1 MDKEKIIISSDSTI
15 ALTKEEIKANNLNV
29 LPLNVIV
36 DGVEYH
42 DTIDMDNDK
51 LALMM
56 RNGSI
61 ISTSTPTIGEIT
73 SYFDNLFETT
83 KADKIIHFTISSK
96 LSSMFSLFTKVCNEK
111 YKDKVIVYDS
121 LSVCTWMANQ
131 VFYAKKLVED
141 GLDEMQIIEKVNT
154 LKGTED
160 SVFIP
165 ESLKYLKRGGRIK
178 PSIASLASL
187 IKVLPTLSFKDGE
200 INKKNL
206 TRTRYKALRGALKE
220 WQKNIPNLKSDYEL
234 VILNSDSSNSDKIKE
249 IIDLISENI
258 DNISYK
264 VTTLSLNVVA
274 HAGPGTVGIG
284 IQKKWK

>member
-1 MDKEKIIISSDSTI
+1 MDKKKIIISSDSTI
-15 ALTKEEIKANNLNV
+15 ALTKDEIKTNNLNV

-51 LALMM
+51 LASMM

-73 SYFDNLFETT
+73 SYFDNLFEAT

-200 INKKNL
+200 INKRNL
-206 TRTRYKALRGALKE
+206 TRTRYKALKNALKE
-220 WQKNIPNLKSDYEL
+220 WQKNISNLKSDYEL

-249 IIDLISENI
+249 IIDLISENT

-264 VTTLSLNVVA
+264 VTALSLNVVA